1 MSADT
6 RYGMK
11 SSKTVKSKRT
21 KKDLLD
27 STYLDPKNHKVRIT
41 SFIDGDVLLELKSRA
56 EQQGTKYQTLLNQL
70 LRDALKGSESVTERL
85 KRIEDIVFRKN
96 AG

>member
-1 MSADT
+1 
-6 RYGMK
+6 MK
-11 SSKTVKSKRT
+11 SSKTGKIKYG

-27 STYLDPKNHKVRIT
+27 ESYADPKNHKVRIT
-41 SFIDGDVLLELKSRA
+41 SFIDGDVLLELKKRA

-70 LRDALKGSESVTERL
+70 LREALKDSQSMAERL
-85 KRIEDIVFRKN
+85 KKLEDAVFRKN